1 MNSKVIDW
9 PTFIGALILVLG
21 VSIPLAVFPESGKV
35 VVDVANDFMTHNFGS
50 VYLLMGLA
58 SFSFLL
64 FVAFSKNG
72 QVKLGDKN
80 DEREFGTISWAAML
94 FAAGIGSSILYWAMI
109 EWAYY
114 FDGPPFGA
122 EPESLEAV
130 QWSTAYGIFHW
141 GPMAW
146 AIYTLPALPI
156 AYFFYVRKNPVLK
169 VSEAVRPVLGKLVD
183 GPIGIIIDILFMFG
197 LLGGAGTTLALGTP
211 MIAEGVH
218 DVTGIPVS
226 LGMKTIIMLVCTTIF
241 ALSAY
246 SGLSRGIKR
255 LSNINL
261 WLALFILA
269 FIFIFGPT
277 VFISRTTFSSLGII
291 LDNFFRMATWL
302 EPFGNLGDF
311 PKTGFP
317 EQWTIFYWAWWV
329 VYAPFVGL
337 FVARISRG
345 RTIREMILGTM
356 IYGTIGCI
364 LFFGI
369 LGNYGLYLQLSG
381 TFDVSAFMSDNG
393 ASAAIIAILHELPL
407 SGLIV
412 PLFTILA
419 VIFLATTFDSSSY
432 ILAAVVQKEVG
443 VAPLKWNRLFWAF
456 TLCLLPL
463 VLMFLGDLE
472 TLQTASIVAGFPVV
486 FIMLLLAWSFMKA
499 SNEDIKASREYEAP
513 TIHINRRE
521 ILEDIATKKSKA
533 FKKEGSTSKNEAK
546 KR

>member
-1 MNSKVIDW
+1 
-9 PTFIGALILVLG
+9 LG
-21 VSIPLAVFPESGKV
+21 V
-35 VVDVANDFMTHNFGS
+35 
-50 VYLLMGLA
+50 
-58 SFSFLL
+58 
-64 FVAFSKNG
+64 
-72 QVKLGDKN
+72 
-80 DEREFGTISWAAML
+80 
-94 FAAGIGSSILYWAMI
+94 
-109 EWAYY
+109 
-114 FDGPPFGA
+114 
-122 EPESLEAV
+122 
-130 QWSTAYGIFHW
+130 
-141 GPMAW
+141 
-146 AIYTLPALPI
+146 
-156 AYFFYVRKNPVLK
+156 
-169 VSEAVRPVLGKLVD
+169 
-183 GPIGIIIDILFMFG
+183 IIDVLFMFG
-197 LLGGAGTTLALGTP
+197 LMGGAGTTLALGTP

-218 DVTGIPVS
+218 DVTGIPIT
-226 LGMKTIIMLVCTTIF
+226 LGMKAVIMLLCTAIF
-241 ALSAY
+241 AVSAY
-246 SGLSRGIKR
+246 SGLRRGIKV
-255 LSNINL
+255 LSDVNL

-269 FIFIFGPT
+269 FVFILGPT
-277 VFISRTTFSSLGII
+277 VFLSKTTFTSIGII
-291 LDNFFRMATWL
+291 IDNFFKMATWL
-302 EPFGNLGDF
+302 EPFENLAGF
-311 PKTGFP
+311 TKTGFP
-317 EQWTIFYWAWWV
+317 ESWTIFYWAWWV

-521 ILEDIATKKSKA
+521 TLAEIERKKSKA
-533 FKKEGSTSKNEAK
+533 LTKKYPAPKKED
-546 KR
+546 